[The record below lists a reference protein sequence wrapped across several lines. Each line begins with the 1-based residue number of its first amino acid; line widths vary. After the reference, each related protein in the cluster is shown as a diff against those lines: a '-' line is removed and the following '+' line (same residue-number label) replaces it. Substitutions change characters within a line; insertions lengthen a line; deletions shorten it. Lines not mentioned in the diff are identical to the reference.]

1 MTTGTADPDA
11 PKLIVEVRS
20 GCLDP
25 DDICTV
31 INGGTLLGGME
42 GGGGVGGGGGGG
54 AGADDILAEQP
65 ETVAEEEEAG
75 GGGQLPPQ
83 VTREELNLICY
94 NLMIDVL
101 NSQMDLQ
108 DIEKHSGLTGNH
120 SADFLAI
127 VNKMLSTVWLSDVSN
142 VLAETLE
149 ADELTEAG
157 GCGAGLVTSSI
168 LFY

>member
-1 MTTGTADPDA
+1 MTDDDA

-31 INGGTLLGGME
+31 VTSE
-42 GGGGVGGGGGGG
+42 GANASGE
-54 AGADDILAEQP
+54 ALDEAAE
-65 ETVAEEEEAG
+65 TEEESAN
-75 GGGQLPPQ
+75 QLPPQ

-94 NLMIDVL
+94 NVMIDVL

-120 SADFLAI
+120 AADFLAI
-127 VNKMLSTVWLSDVSN
+127 INKMLSTGEN
-142 VLAETLE
+142 
-149 ADELTEAG
+149 
-157 GCGAGLVTSSI
+157 
-168 LFY
+168 LFLLFFKKEYS

>member
-65 ETVAEEEEAG
+65 ETVAEEEEGG

-120 SADFLAI
+120 AADFLAI
-127 VNKMLSTVWLSDVSN
+127 INKMLSTGENLLIFSFLKKEYLN
-142 VLAETLE
+142 AILQ
-149 ADELTEAG
+149 G
-157 GCGAGLVTSSI
+157 G
-168 LFY
+168 

>member
-31 INGGTLLGGME
+31 INGGTLLGGMGE

-54 AGADDILAEQP
+54 GADDALAEQP

-83 VTREELNLICY
+83 VWP
-94 NLMIDVL
+94 
-101 NSQMDLQ
+101 
-108 DIEKHSGLTGNH
+108 LTQFF
-120 SADFLAI
+120 SVSFL
-127 VNKMLSTVWLSDVSN
+127 
-142 VLAETLE
+142 
-149 ADELTEAG
+149 
-157 GCGAGLVTSSI
+157 
-168 LFY
+168 